1 MGSRGYASAEA
12 GLLANIKR
20 EDQADKDIFK
30 DWRVKRYA
38 RKLARQSAMADLDLG
53 VKMRQLDREAQ
64 EKLYTLR
71 RQHETERELRMIE
84 FGAMDEGL
92 QPVEMTKLDRATLE
106 QANTR
111 RKLSKRDAITK
122 TLQLLAENPNTSPSV
137 IAEQIGR
144 SRQTVY
150 DYLHELSTQ
159 GRIRRN
165 GREAQTLE

>member
-1 MGSRGYASAEA
+1 
-12 GLLANIKR
+12 
-20 EDQADKDIFK
+20 
-30 DWRVKRYA
+30 
-38 RKLARQSAMADLDLG
+38 MADLDLG

-71 RQHETERELRMIE
+71 RQHETERALRIIE
-84 FGAMDEGL
+84 SGAMDERL

-106 QANTR
+106 QANIR
-111 RKLSKRDAITK
+111 RKMSKWDAITK

-150 DYLHELSTQ
+150 DYIEELQ
-159 GRIRRN
+159 AAGKLNRDGHGQI
-165 GREAQTLE
+165 EA